1 MRMSR
6 INVFFLLLAALTF
19 WVTPAIGRM
28 FLPEEPADKILVQ
41 KSERKLYLLK
51 NGEVLRSYHIGL
63 GPNPVGHKTQE
74 GDGKTPEGKYKIN
87 GRNPKSAYHLS
98 LRVSY
103 PNAEDKANA
112 AKRGVSPGGDIMIH
126 GLPNALSKLRAEK
139 LLKKDWTAGCIAV
152 SDKEIEEIWRMVPNG
167 TEIEITP

>member
-1 MRMSR
+1 M
-6 INVFFLLLAALTF
+6 
-19 WVTPAIGRM
+19 
-28 FLPEEPADKILVQ
+28 
-41 KSERKLYLLK
+41 LK

-63 GPNPVGHKTQE
+63 GSNPVGHKTQE

-112 AKRGVSPGGDIMIH
+112 AKRDVSPGGDIMIH
-126 GLPNALSKLRAEK
+126 GCPMLFPNFGQKSF
-139 LLKKDWTAGCIAV
+139 
-152 SDKEIEEIWRMVPNG
+152 
-167 TEIEITP
+167 

>member
-1 MRMSR
+1 M
-6 INVFFLLLAALTF
+6 
-19 WVTPAIGRM
+19 
-28 FLPEEPADKILVQ
+28 PEEPADKILVQ

-139 LLKKDWTAGCIAV
+139 LLKKGWTAGCIAV

>member
-1 MRMSR
+1 MSFFR
-6 INVFFLLLAALTF
+6 FLAVFMFLAASAF
-19 WVTPAIGRM
+19 GRL
-28 FLPEEPADKILVQ
+28 FLPEEPADKVLVQ
-41 KSERKLYLLK
+41 KAERKLYLLK
-51 NGEVLRSYHIGL
+51 KGEVLRSYHIGL

-74 GDGKTPEGKYKIN
+74 GDGKTPEGKYKIS

-98 LRVSY
+98 LRISY
-103 PNAEDKANA
+103 PNAKDKAQA

-126 GLPNALSKLRAEK
+126 GLPNLLSKLRAEK

-167 TEIEITP
+167 TEIEIIP